1 MVQLPVVWTLL
12 PRKTSGAR
20 NPRVPRRSGIRGE
33 GVAMPKSMSQPLLS
47 WIKFKTRKL
56 STQLPERKT
65 ENSGAWHLGGWDRLY
80 KVCKK
85 KNNQQPQDRW
95 MPSKVDSSAFMYKR
109 IWSRLTV
116 LANFCI
122 KFVHSMWNTFIEMN
136 LEWIV
141 MNELVGDAFR
151 TVGVDHQ
158 IISLRYPGNLTDYG

>member
-33 GVAMPKSMSQPLLS
+33 GVAMPKSISQPLLS

-85 KNNQQPQDRW
+85 KTINNPKTDECRLKLTAVLSCTSEFDQDWLSWRTSAVNLCIRCETLSSKWTSNESWW
-95 MPSKVDSSAFMYKR
+95 MNSLVMHLGP
-109 IWSRLTV
+109 
-116 LANFCI
+116 
-122 KFVHSMWNTFIEMN
+122 
-136 LEWIV
+136 LE
-141 MNELVGDAFR
+141 
-151 TVGVDHQ
+151 
-158 IISLRYPGNLTDYG
+158 